1 MKRDLIIIT
10 AITFI
15 FSLSYSLIT
24 PYIPT
29 FLDEVLGAASLVV
42 GIVVA
47 IYPLSEVFL
56 RIPIG
61 AYSDYFGYKRFIAIG
76 YFVQIFC
83 GLLLFAA
90 NTSILVVVAQL
101 IRGFGVGC
109 VWVTSQAYATNVGP
123 EEELGT
129 TLGAWF
135 FFNASG
141 FALGPFLGNRI
152 ILAYGYQSLFLVFT
166 LIIAVGVLASFFLKE
181 QETKGEKPTIHT
193 VKKDLGIIIERKG
206 VPQALLF
213 TFLAGFNMGMFTSFL
228 PVYLKE
234 IGMAASLGLLLSLR
248 RVAYTGFV
256 PLIGKLG
263 DEFGYEKVIIASG
276 IVGIIFISLLPL
288 SNNIYYIIIVLSCW
302 SMTHGAFVVL
312 PTTIIGRHV
321 SNTKKGLGMGLR
333 TTIYMISWVIGP
345 IIFGAASEKFDIS
358 ISFYILAG
366 IFAVGLLLYPL
377 IRDEEF

>member
-1 MKRDLIIIT
+1 MKRDLIVIT

-29 FLDEVLGAASLVV
+29 FMDEVLGATGLLV
-42 GIVVA
+42 GIVVS

-76 YFVQIFC
+76 YSAQIFC

-90 NTSILVVVAQL
+90 NTPILVMFAQL

-109 VWVTSQAYATNVGP
+109 IWVTSQAYATNVGP

-141 FALGPFLGNRI
+141 FAVGPFLGNRI
-152 ILAYGYQSLFLVFT
+152 ILRYGYQTLFLVFT
-166 LIIAVGVLASFFLKE
+166 LIIAIGILTSFFLKE
-181 QETKGEKPTIHT
+181 QKTKENKPTIHT
-193 VKKDLGIIIERKG
+193 VKEDLGIILERKG
-206 VPQALLF
+206 VVQALLF

-234 IGMAASLGLLLSLR
+234 IGMAASLGMLLSLR

-256 PLIGKLG
+256 PLIGRLG
-263 DEFGYEKVIIASG
+263 DKFGYERVIIASG
-276 IVGIIFISLLPL
+276 IVGIVFISLMPL
-288 SNNIYYIIIVLSCW
+288 SNNLYYLIIVLSCW
-302 SMTHGAFVVL
+302 SMSHGAFIVL
-312 PTTIIGRHV
+312 PTTILGKYTP
-321 SNTKKGLGMGLR
+321 NTRKGLGMGLR
-333 TTIYMISWVIGP
+333 TTLYMLSWVIGP
-345 IIFGAASEKFDIS
+345 IIFGVISERFGIS
-358 ISFYILAG
+358 TNFYILAG
-366 IFAVGLLLYPL
+366 ILVMS
-377 IRDEEF
+377 